1 MSGTYPCPKGHASG
15 EPDFC
20 DTCGT
25 RIDGAAPPAVLI
37 EAPPAAVV
45 EPPKEKCPN
54 CGYPRSGPFRFCE
67 DCGYDHSTGRVPQME
82 APAPMS
88 APVGDW
94 TATIAA
100 DPAYFALNDIEGVT
114 FPAHAIAQTVTLT
127 PPQVRIG
134 RHSTSKG
141 TSPEIDLAAPPSDP
155 GVSHN
160 HALLTFTVD
169 GAWLVSDVGSSNGTW
184 INDEEQPLG
193 AGSSR
198 ALKDGDQV
206 HVGAWTTITLHAPA

>member
-1 MSGTYPCPKGHASG
+1 MSGTYPCPKGHISG

-25 RIDGAAPPAVLI
+25 RIEGSATPPILV
-37 EAPPAAVV
+37 EAPPVAVQ

-67 DCGYDHSTGRVPQME
+67 DCGFDHSTGRVPQME
-82 APAPMS
+82 TPPPAVP
-88 APVGDW
+88 AGDW

-100 DPAYFALNDIEGVT
+100 DPEYFALNDIEGVT
-114 FPAHAIAQTVTLT
+114 FPAQAIPQTVTLT

-141 TSPEIDLAAPPSDP
+141 TMPEIDLAAAPSDP

-169 GAWLVSDVGSSNGTW
+169 GTWLVSDVGSSNGTW
-184 INDEEQPLG
+184 INDEDQPLG

-198 ALKDGDQV
+198 TLKDGDQV